1 MKTRL
6 AVGSFLVACAIFAI
20 LRNAEADPAILSETA
35 YPSVAWKDFS
45 PTIDLSSPPAL
56 RQTESIDLWDGM
68 IFAKDRVVLPLRTAG
83 GRVLWSWEPGKLPV
97 RSEIQGDI
105 QSIAYDDGK
114 DEILILTTN
123 KLLFLRRS
131 SLAILRETPT
141 SIQASDMGV
150 SGKSLIA
157 RKRNDF
163 TVYSLPDLQKLRTFS
178 GPQAQFTQN
187 KDPQRAIYLADGTIL
202 LNSTYWGAKLL
213 RFHPDRP
220 EIAREESISIPHRAL
235 LRFASTGKEDFV
247 SFDPLTSTYA
257 AYRYANGH
265 YYEMTKGMQEFE
277 NFSAVR
283 WAPRE
288 QNLKIEVVIET
299 DASAKLAELLVLL
312 PPLETYSQTLSGEA
326 LVQGSEIIR
335 DRHGNRY
342 AKLFV
347 RLEAGVSRVIVYAAT
362 LRRYLFQAD
371 LTRFEDQL
379 SRRQYPG
386 FLKNYTADYK
396 EFEIHNPI
404 VESKKQEILSQA
416 GASSRL
422 FLEKTLSAAAAIPYK
437 GDGRFDPAPVIISQ
451 NHGTYIFH
459 KRDFARKRSTRENRL
474 GLAASGGRHRIQSQD
489 SGNVASWI
497 WLDPDG
503 IAQPSARSRNHIR
516 SISGFRCL

>member
-1 MKTRL
+1 
-6 AVGSFLVACAIFAI
+6 
-20 LRNAEADPAILSETA
+20 
-35 YPSVAWKDFS
+35 
-45 PTIDLSSPPAL
+45 
-56 RQTESIDLWDGM
+56 
-68 IFAKDRVVLPLRTAG
+68 
-83 GRVLWSWEPGKLPV
+83 
-97 RSEIQGDI
+97 
-105 QSIAYDDGK
+105 
-114 DEILILTTN
+114 
-123 KLLFLRRS
+123 
-131 SLAILRETPT
+131 
-141 SIQASDMGV
+141 
-150 SGKSLIA
+150 
-157 RKRNDF
+157 
-163 TVYSLPDLQKLRTFS
+163 
-178 GPQAQFTQN
+178 
-187 KDPQRAIYLADGTIL
+187 
-202 LNSTYWGAKLL
+202 
-213 RFHPDRP
+213 
-220 EIAREESISIPHRAL
+220 
-235 LRFASTGKEDFV
+235 
-247 SFDPLTSTYA
+247 
-257 AYRYANGH
+257 
-265 YYEMTKGMQEFE
+265 KGMQEFE

-288 QNLKIEVVIET
+288 QKIKMEVIIET

-312 PPLETYSQTLSGEA
+312 PPGETYSQTLSGEA